1 MIKLINVVKKFGK
14 IEAVKGINLEVEK
27 GSLFAFLG
35 ENGAGKSTTLSMICT
50 ESEPTSGEI
59 FIDDEKLTFKNRKLF
74 RQKLGVVF
82 QENVLDDLLTVR
94 ENLYNRASL
103 YGKTKA
109 EITER
114 LALVSSIMGIEDIL
128 NRRFEKLSGG
138 QKRRA
143 EIARAIMHDP
153 EILLLDEPTTGLDP
167 KTRVSVWKIIDYLR
181 EELGMTVFLTTHY
194 LEEAKDADQLAVIH
208 KGKIIAQGT
217 PANIRSR
224 FSVDKIFFYDAKVAE
239 LQKIMKKMNLPF
251 KVTNRTMRV
260 DVIDENVEILAI
272 LNQAIG
278 FYDSFEV
285 IKGNL
290 DDAFISMIKRTPMIS
305 RNLKIYFRDR
315 TAVFMSLLTVL
326 IIIGLYAIFLGNNM
340 EEMFKQASGKTI
352 GIQELVNTWVIAGI
366 LSITPVT
373 VSLAV
378 FSLKVH
384 DEELS
389 IARSFAITP
398 ASRWRIVISYIVS
411 GLVASFLLSV
421 VTLFVGEMYIWL
433 TGGAFLPFESWIRLI
448 GVILINVFCCS
459 SMMFFIASL
468 VKKASAFSSVSTIVG
483 TVIGFIAGIY
493 LPIGSLPA
501 TVQTAMKCFPF
512 TYGASTIRE
521 IMTKEPL
528 QQVFAG
534 NTQAM
539 DATKEMIG
547 ITIYWSDKTVTT
559 GLSLLIL
566 SAFAVVFG
574 VLSVILM
581 KRQTK

>member
-1 MIKLINVVKKFGK
+1 MIKLTNVVKKFGK

-59 FIDDEKLTFKNRKLF
+59 YIDDEKLTFKNRKLF
-74 RQKLGVVF
+74 RQKLCVVF

-217 PANIRSR
+217 PTNIRSR

-239 LQKIMKKMNLPF
+239 LQKIMKKANLPF
-251 KVTNRTMRV
+251 KVSKATMRV
-260 DVIDENVEILAI
+260 DVINQDVEILAI
-272 LNQAIG
+272 LNQAAG
-278 FYDSFEV
+278 LYGSFEV

-290 DDAFISMIKRTPMIS
+290 DDAFISMIK
-305 RNLKIYFRDR
+305 
-315 TAVFMSLLTVL
+315 
-326 IIIGLYAIFLGNNM
+326 
-340 EEMFKQASGKTI
+340 EE
-352 GIQELVNTWVIAGI
+352 
-366 LSITPVT
+366 
-373 VSLAV
+373 
-378 FSLKVH
+378 
-384 DEELS
+384 
-389 IARSFAITP
+389 
-398 ASRWRIVISYIVS
+398 
-411 GLVASFLLSV
+411 
-421 VTLFVGEMYIWL
+421 
-433 TGGAFLPFESWIRLI
+433 
-448 GVILINVFCCS
+448 
-459 SMMFFIASL
+459 
-468 VKKASAFSSVSTIVG
+468 
-483 TVIGFIAGIY
+483 
-493 LPIGSLPA
+493 
-501 TVQTAMKCFPF
+501 
-512 TYGASTIRE
+512 
-521 IMTKEPL
+521 
-528 QQVFAG
+528 
-534 NTQAM
+534 
-539 DATKEMIG
+539 
-547 ITIYWSDKTVTT
+547 SDD
-559 GLSLLIL
+559 
-566 SAFAVVFG
+566 
-574 VLSVILM
+574 
-581 KRQTK
+581 

>member
-260 DVIDENVEILAI
+260 DVIDKNVEILAI

-290 DDAFISMIKRTPMIS
+290 DDAFISMIKEDS
-305 RNLKIYFRDR
+305 ND
-315 TAVFMSLLTVL
+315 
-326 IIIGLYAIFLGNNM
+326 
-340 EEMFKQASGKTI
+340 
-352 GIQELVNTWVIAGI
+352 
-366 LSITPVT
+366 
-373 VSLAV
+373 
-378 FSLKVH
+378 
-384 DEELS
+384 
-389 IARSFAITP
+389 
-398 ASRWRIVISYIVS
+398 
-411 GLVASFLLSV
+411 
-421 VTLFVGEMYIWL
+421 
-433 TGGAFLPFESWIRLI
+433 
-448 GVILINVFCCS
+448 
-459 SMMFFIASL
+459 
-468 VKKASAFSSVSTIVG
+468 
-483 TVIGFIAGIY
+483 
-493 LPIGSLPA
+493 
-501 TVQTAMKCFPF
+501 
-512 TYGASTIRE
+512 
-521 IMTKEPL
+521 
-528 QQVFAG
+528 
-534 NTQAM
+534 
-539 DATKEMIG
+539 
-547 ITIYWSDKTVTT
+547 
-559 GLSLLIL
+559 
-566 SAFAVVFG
+566 
-574 VLSVILM
+574 
-581 KRQTK
+581 

>member
-1 MIKLINVVKKFGK
+1 MIKLTNVVKKFGK

-35 ENGAGKSTTLSMICT
+35 ENGASKSTTLSMICT

-59 FIDDEKLTFKNRKLF
+59 YIDDEKLTFKNRKLF

-239 LQKIMKKMNLPF
+239 LQKIMKKANLPF
-251 KVTNRTMRV
+251 KVSKATMRV
-260 DVIDENVEILAI
+260 DVINQDVEILAI
-272 LNQAIG
+272 LNQAAG
-278 FYDSFEV
+278 LYGSFEV

-290 DDAFISMIKRTPMIS
+290 DDAFISMIK
-305 RNLKIYFRDR
+305 
-315 TAVFMSLLTVL
+315 
-326 IIIGLYAIFLGNNM
+326 
-340 EEMFKQASGKTI
+340 EE
-352 GIQELVNTWVIAGI
+352 
-366 LSITPVT
+366 
-373 VSLAV
+373 
-378 FSLKVH
+378 
-384 DEELS
+384 
-389 IARSFAITP
+389 
-398 ASRWRIVISYIVS
+398 
-411 GLVASFLLSV
+411 
-421 VTLFVGEMYIWL
+421 
-433 TGGAFLPFESWIRLI
+433 
-448 GVILINVFCCS
+448 
-459 SMMFFIASL
+459 
-468 VKKASAFSSVSTIVG
+468 
-483 TVIGFIAGIY
+483 
-493 LPIGSLPA
+493 
-501 TVQTAMKCFPF
+501 
-512 TYGASTIRE
+512 
-521 IMTKEPL
+521 
-528 QQVFAG
+528 
-534 NTQAM
+534 
-539 DATKEMIG
+539 
-547 ITIYWSDKTVTT
+547 SDD
-559 GLSLLIL
+559 
-566 SAFAVVFG
+566 
-574 VLSVILM
+574 
-581 KRQTK
+581 

>member
-153 EILLLDEPTTGLDP
+153 EILMLDEPTTGLDP

-290 DDAFISMIKRTPMIS
+290 DDAFISMIKEDS
-305 RNLKIYFRDR
+305 ND
-315 TAVFMSLLTVL
+315 
-326 IIIGLYAIFLGNNM
+326 
-340 EEMFKQASGKTI
+340 
-352 GIQELVNTWVIAGI
+352 
-366 LSITPVT
+366 
-373 VSLAV
+373 
-378 FSLKVH
+378 
-384 DEELS
+384 
-389 IARSFAITP
+389 
-398 ASRWRIVISYIVS
+398 
-411 GLVASFLLSV
+411 
-421 VTLFVGEMYIWL
+421 
-433 TGGAFLPFESWIRLI
+433 
-448 GVILINVFCCS
+448 
-459 SMMFFIASL
+459 
-468 VKKASAFSSVSTIVG
+468 
-483 TVIGFIAGIY
+483 
-493 LPIGSLPA
+493 
-501 TVQTAMKCFPF
+501 
-512 TYGASTIRE
+512 
-521 IMTKEPL
+521 
-528 QQVFAG
+528 
-534 NTQAM
+534 
-539 DATKEMIG
+539 
-547 ITIYWSDKTVTT
+547 
-559 GLSLLIL
+559 
-566 SAFAVVFG
+566 
-574 VLSVILM
+574 
-581 KRQTK
+581 

>member
-59 FIDDEKLTFKNRKLF
+59 FIDDEKLKFKNRKLF

-181 EELGMTVFLTTHY
+181 EELGMTVFLTTLY

-290 DDAFISMIKRTPMIS
+290 DDAFISMIKEDS
-305 RNLKIYFRDR
+305 ND
-315 TAVFMSLLTVL
+315 
-326 IIIGLYAIFLGNNM
+326 
-340 EEMFKQASGKTI
+340 
-352 GIQELVNTWVIAGI
+352 
-366 LSITPVT
+366 
-373 VSLAV
+373 
-378 FSLKVH
+378 
-384 DEELS
+384 
-389 IARSFAITP
+389 
-398 ASRWRIVISYIVS
+398 
-411 GLVASFLLSV
+411 
-421 VTLFVGEMYIWL
+421 
-433 TGGAFLPFESWIRLI
+433 
-448 GVILINVFCCS
+448 
-459 SMMFFIASL
+459 
-468 VKKASAFSSVSTIVG
+468 
-483 TVIGFIAGIY
+483 
-493 LPIGSLPA
+493 
-501 TVQTAMKCFPF
+501 
-512 TYGASTIRE
+512 
-521 IMTKEPL
+521 
-528 QQVFAG
+528 
-534 NTQAM
+534 
-539 DATKEMIG
+539 
-547 ITIYWSDKTVTT
+547 
-559 GLSLLIL
+559 
-566 SAFAVVFG
+566 
-574 VLSVILM
+574 
-581 KRQTK
+581 

>member
-1 MIKLINVVKKFGK
+1 MIKLTNVVKKFGK

-59 FIDDEKLTFKNRKLF
+59 YIDDEKLTFKNRTLF

-217 PANIRSR
+217 PTNIRSR

-239 LQKIMKKMNLPF
+239 LQKIMKKANLPF
-251 KVTNRTMRV
+251 KVSKATMRV
-260 DVIDENVEILAI
+260 DVINQDVEILAI
-272 LNQAIG
+272 LNQAAG
-278 FYDSFEV
+278 LYDSFEV

-290 DDAFISMIKRTPMIS
+290 DDAFISMIK
-305 RNLKIYFRDR
+305 
-315 TAVFMSLLTVL
+315 
-326 IIIGLYAIFLGNNM
+326 
-340 EEMFKQASGKTI
+340 EE
-352 GIQELVNTWVIAGI
+352 
-366 LSITPVT
+366 
-373 VSLAV
+373 
-378 FSLKVH
+378 
-384 DEELS
+384 
-389 IARSFAITP
+389 
-398 ASRWRIVISYIVS
+398 
-411 GLVASFLLSV
+411 
-421 VTLFVGEMYIWL
+421 
-433 TGGAFLPFESWIRLI
+433 
-448 GVILINVFCCS
+448 
-459 SMMFFIASL
+459 
-468 VKKASAFSSVSTIVG
+468 
-483 TVIGFIAGIY
+483 
-493 LPIGSLPA
+493 
-501 TVQTAMKCFPF
+501 
-512 TYGASTIRE
+512 
-521 IMTKEPL
+521 
-528 QQVFAG
+528 
-534 NTQAM
+534 
-539 DATKEMIG
+539 
-547 ITIYWSDKTVTT
+547 SDD
-559 GLSLLIL
+559 
-566 SAFAVVFG
+566 
-574 VLSVILM
+574 
-581 KRQTK
+581 

>member
-1 MIKLINVVKKFGK
+1 MIKLANVVKKFGK
-14 IEAVKGINLEVEK
+14 VEAVKGINLEVEK

-59 FIDDEKLTFKNRKLF
+59 FIADEKLTFKNRKSF

-194 LEEAKDADQLAVIH
+194 LEEAKDADQLAIIH

-239 LQKIMKKMNLPF
+239 LQTIIAKINLPF
-251 KVTNRTMRV
+251 KVTKETMRV
-260 DVIDENVEILAI
+260 DVINQDVEILAI
-272 LNQAIG
+272 LNQTAG
-278 FYDSFEV
+278 LYGSFEV

-290 DDAFISMIKRTPMIS
+290 DDAFISMIK
-305 RNLKIYFRDR
+305 
-315 TAVFMSLLTVL
+315 
-326 IIIGLYAIFLGNNM
+326 
-340 EEMFKQASGKTI
+340 EES
-352 GIQELVNTWVIAGI
+352 N
-366 LSITPVT
+366 
-373 VSLAV
+373 
-378 FSLKVH
+378 
-384 DEELS
+384 D
-389 IARSFAITP
+389 
-398 ASRWRIVISYIVS
+398 
-411 GLVASFLLSV
+411 
-421 VTLFVGEMYIWL
+421 
-433 TGGAFLPFESWIRLI
+433 
-448 GVILINVFCCS
+448 
-459 SMMFFIASL
+459 
-468 VKKASAFSSVSTIVG
+468 
-483 TVIGFIAGIY
+483 
-493 LPIGSLPA
+493 
-501 TVQTAMKCFPF
+501 
-512 TYGASTIRE
+512 
-521 IMTKEPL
+521 
-528 QQVFAG
+528 
-534 NTQAM
+534 
-539 DATKEMIG
+539 
-547 ITIYWSDKTVTT
+547 
-559 GLSLLIL
+559 
-566 SAFAVVFG
+566 
-574 VLSVILM
+574 
-581 KRQTK
+581 

>member
-1 MIKLINVVKKFGK
+1 MIKLTNVVKKFGK

-59 FIDDEKLTFKNRKLF
+59 YIDDEKLTFKNRKLF

-114 LALVSSIMGIEDIL
+114 LALVSSIMRIEDIL

-217 PANIRSR
+217 PTNIRSR

-239 LQKIMKKMNLPF
+239 LQKIMKKANLPF
-251 KVTNRTMRV
+251 KVSKATMRV
-260 DVIDENVEILAI
+260 DVINQDVEILAI
-272 LNQAIG
+272 LNQAAG
-278 FYDSFEV
+278 LYGSFEV

-290 DDAFISMIKRTPMIS
+290 DDAFISMIK
-305 RNLKIYFRDR
+305 
-315 TAVFMSLLTVL
+315 
-326 IIIGLYAIFLGNNM
+326 
-340 EEMFKQASGKTI
+340 EE
-352 GIQELVNTWVIAGI
+352 
-366 LSITPVT
+366 
-373 VSLAV
+373 
-378 FSLKVH
+378 
-384 DEELS
+384 
-389 IARSFAITP
+389 
-398 ASRWRIVISYIVS
+398 
-411 GLVASFLLSV
+411 
-421 VTLFVGEMYIWL
+421 
-433 TGGAFLPFESWIRLI
+433 
-448 GVILINVFCCS
+448 
-459 SMMFFIASL
+459 
-468 VKKASAFSSVSTIVG
+468 
-483 TVIGFIAGIY
+483 
-493 LPIGSLPA
+493 
-501 TVQTAMKCFPF
+501 
-512 TYGASTIRE
+512 
-521 IMTKEPL
+521 
-528 QQVFAG
+528 
-534 NTQAM
+534 
-539 DATKEMIG
+539 
-547 ITIYWSDKTVTT
+547 SDD
-559 GLSLLIL
+559 
-566 SAFAVVFG
+566 
-574 VLSVILM
+574 
-581 KRQTK
+581 

>member
-1 MIKLINVVKKFGK
+1 MIKLTNVVKKFGK

-59 FIDDEKLTFKNRKLF
+59 YIDDEKLTFKNRKLF

-194 LEEAKDADQLAVIH
+194 LEEAKDADQLAVIN
-208 KGKIIAQGT
+208 KGKIIAQDT
-217 PANIRSR
+217 PTNIRSR

-239 LQKIMKKMNLPF
+239 LQKIMKKANLPF
-251 KVTNRTMRV
+251 KVSKATMRV
-260 DVIDENVEILAI
+260 DVINQDVEILAI
-272 LNQAIG
+272 LNQAAG
-278 FYDSFEV
+278 LYGSFEV

-290 DDAFISMIKRTPMIS
+290 DDAFISMIK
-305 RNLKIYFRDR
+305 
-315 TAVFMSLLTVL
+315 
-326 IIIGLYAIFLGNNM
+326 
-340 EEMFKQASGKTI
+340 EE
-352 GIQELVNTWVIAGI
+352 
-366 LSITPVT
+366 
-373 VSLAV
+373 
-378 FSLKVH
+378 
-384 DEELS
+384 
-389 IARSFAITP
+389 
-398 ASRWRIVISYIVS
+398 
-411 GLVASFLLSV
+411 
-421 VTLFVGEMYIWL
+421 
-433 TGGAFLPFESWIRLI
+433 
-448 GVILINVFCCS
+448 
-459 SMMFFIASL
+459 
-468 VKKASAFSSVSTIVG
+468 
-483 TVIGFIAGIY
+483 
-493 LPIGSLPA
+493 
-501 TVQTAMKCFPF
+501 
-512 TYGASTIRE
+512 
-521 IMTKEPL
+521 
-528 QQVFAG
+528 
-534 NTQAM
+534 
-539 DATKEMIG
+539 
-547 ITIYWSDKTVTT
+547 SDD
-559 GLSLLIL
+559 
-566 SAFAVVFG
+566 
-574 VLSVILM
+574 
-581 KRQTK
+581 

>member
-153 EILLLDEPTTGLDP
+153 EILLLDEPMTGLDP

-290 DDAFISMIKRTPMIS
+290 DDAFISMIKEDS
-305 RNLKIYFRDR
+305 ND
-315 TAVFMSLLTVL
+315 
-326 IIIGLYAIFLGNNM
+326 
-340 EEMFKQASGKTI
+340 
-352 GIQELVNTWVIAGI
+352 
-366 LSITPVT
+366 
-373 VSLAV
+373 
-378 FSLKVH
+378 
-384 DEELS
+384 
-389 IARSFAITP
+389 
-398 ASRWRIVISYIVS
+398 
-411 GLVASFLLSV
+411 
-421 VTLFVGEMYIWL
+421 
-433 TGGAFLPFESWIRLI
+433 
-448 GVILINVFCCS
+448 
-459 SMMFFIASL
+459 
-468 VKKASAFSSVSTIVG
+468 
-483 TVIGFIAGIY
+483 
-493 LPIGSLPA
+493 
-501 TVQTAMKCFPF
+501 
-512 TYGASTIRE
+512 
-521 IMTKEPL
+521 
-528 QQVFAG
+528 
-534 NTQAM
+534 
-539 DATKEMIG
+539 
-547 ITIYWSDKTVTT
+547 
-559 GLSLLIL
+559 
-566 SAFAVVFG
+566 
-574 VLSVILM
+574 
-581 KRQTK
+581 

>member
-1 MIKLINVVKKFGK
+1 MIKLTNVVKKFGRV
-14 IEAVKGINLEVEK
+14 EAVKGINLEVEK

-59 FIDDEKLTFKNRKLF
+59 FIADEKLTFKNRKSF

-239 LQKIMKKMNLPF
+239 LQTIIEKINLPF
-251 KVTNRTMRV
+251 KVTKETMRV
-260 DVIDENVEILAI
+260 DVINQDVEILAI
-272 LNQAIG
+272 LNQTAG
-278 FYDSFEV
+278 LYGSFEV

-290 DDAFISMIKRTPMIS
+290 DDAFISMIK
-305 RNLKIYFRDR
+305 
-315 TAVFMSLLTVL
+315 
-326 IIIGLYAIFLGNNM
+326 
-340 EEMFKQASGKTI
+340 EES
-352 GIQELVNTWVIAGI
+352 N
-366 LSITPVT
+366 
-373 VSLAV
+373 
-378 FSLKVH
+378 
-384 DEELS
+384 D
-389 IARSFAITP
+389 
-398 ASRWRIVISYIVS
+398 
-411 GLVASFLLSV
+411 
-421 VTLFVGEMYIWL
+421 
-433 TGGAFLPFESWIRLI
+433 
-448 GVILINVFCCS
+448 
-459 SMMFFIASL
+459 
-468 VKKASAFSSVSTIVG
+468 
-483 TVIGFIAGIY
+483 
-493 LPIGSLPA
+493 
-501 TVQTAMKCFPF
+501 
-512 TYGASTIRE
+512 
-521 IMTKEPL
+521 
-528 QQVFAG
+528 
-534 NTQAM
+534 
-539 DATKEMIG
+539 
-547 ITIYWSDKTVTT
+547 
-559 GLSLLIL
+559 
-566 SAFAVVFG
+566 
-574 VLSVILM
+574 
-581 KRQTK
+581 

>member
-1 MIKLINVVKKFGK
+1 MIKLINVVKNFGK

-290 DDAFISMIKRTPMIS
+290 DDAFISMIKEDS
-305 RNLKIYFRDR
+305 ND
-315 TAVFMSLLTVL
+315 
-326 IIIGLYAIFLGNNM
+326 
-340 EEMFKQASGKTI
+340 
-352 GIQELVNTWVIAGI
+352 
-366 LSITPVT
+366 
-373 VSLAV
+373 
-378 FSLKVH
+378 
-384 DEELS
+384 
-389 IARSFAITP
+389 
-398 ASRWRIVISYIVS
+398 
-411 GLVASFLLSV
+411 
-421 VTLFVGEMYIWL
+421 
-433 TGGAFLPFESWIRLI
+433 
-448 GVILINVFCCS
+448 
-459 SMMFFIASL
+459 
-468 VKKASAFSSVSTIVG
+468 
-483 TVIGFIAGIY
+483 
-493 LPIGSLPA
+493 
-501 TVQTAMKCFPF
+501 
-512 TYGASTIRE
+512 
-521 IMTKEPL
+521 
-528 QQVFAG
+528 
-534 NTQAM
+534 
-539 DATKEMIG
+539 
-547 ITIYWSDKTVTT
+547 
-559 GLSLLIL
+559 
-566 SAFAVVFG
+566 
-574 VLSVILM
+574 
-581 KRQTK
+581 

>member
-1 MIKLINVVKKFGK
+1 MIKLTNVVKKFGK
-14 IEAVKGINLEVEK
+14 VEAVKGINLEVEK

-59 FIDDEKLTFKNRKLF
+59 FIADEKLTFKNRKSF

-114 LALVSSIMGIEDIL
+114 LELVSSIMGIEDIL

-194 LEEAKDADQLAVIH
+194 LEEAKDADHLAVIH

-239 LQKIMKKMNLPF
+239 LQTIIEKINLPF
-251 KVTNRTMRV
+251 KVTKETMRV
-260 DVIDENVEILAI
+260 DVINKDVEILAI
-272 LNQAIG
+272 LNQTAG
-278 FYDSFEV
+278 LYGSFEV

-290 DDAFISMIKRTPMIS
+290 DDAFISMIK
-305 RNLKIYFRDR
+305 
-315 TAVFMSLLTVL
+315 
-326 IIIGLYAIFLGNNM
+326 
-340 EEMFKQASGKTI
+340 EES
-352 GIQELVNTWVIAGI
+352 N
-366 LSITPVT
+366 
-373 VSLAV
+373 
-378 FSLKVH
+378 
-384 DEELS
+384 D
-389 IARSFAITP
+389 
-398 ASRWRIVISYIVS
+398 
-411 GLVASFLLSV
+411 
-421 VTLFVGEMYIWL
+421 
-433 TGGAFLPFESWIRLI
+433 
-448 GVILINVFCCS
+448 
-459 SMMFFIASL
+459 
-468 VKKASAFSSVSTIVG
+468 
-483 TVIGFIAGIY
+483 
-493 LPIGSLPA
+493 
-501 TVQTAMKCFPF
+501 
-512 TYGASTIRE
+512 
-521 IMTKEPL
+521 
-528 QQVFAG
+528 
-534 NTQAM
+534 
-539 DATKEMIG
+539 
-547 ITIYWSDKTVTT
+547 
-559 GLSLLIL
+559 
-566 SAFAVVFG
+566 
-574 VLSVILM
+574 
-581 KRQTK
+581 

>member
-1 MIKLINVVKKFGK
+1 MIKLTNVVKKFGK
-14 IEAVKGINLEVEK
+14 VEAVKGINLEVEK

-59 FIDDEKLTFKNRKLF
+59 FIADEKLTFKNRKSF

-239 LQKIMKKMNLPF
+239 LQTIIEKINLPF
-251 KVTNRTMRV
+251 KVTKETMRV
-260 DVIDENVEILAI
+260 DVINQDVEILAI
-272 LNQAIG
+272 LNQTAELYG
-278 FYDSFEV
+278 SFEV

-290 DDAFISMIKRTPMIS
+290 DDAFISMIK
-305 RNLKIYFRDR
+305 
-315 TAVFMSLLTVL
+315 
-326 IIIGLYAIFLGNNM
+326 
-340 EEMFKQASGKTI
+340 EES
-352 GIQELVNTWVIAGI
+352 N
-366 LSITPVT
+366 
-373 VSLAV
+373 
-378 FSLKVH
+378 
-384 DEELS
+384 D
-389 IARSFAITP
+389 
-398 ASRWRIVISYIVS
+398 
-411 GLVASFLLSV
+411 
-421 VTLFVGEMYIWL
+421 
-433 TGGAFLPFESWIRLI
+433 
-448 GVILINVFCCS
+448 
-459 SMMFFIASL
+459 
-468 VKKASAFSSVSTIVG
+468 
-483 TVIGFIAGIY
+483 
-493 LPIGSLPA
+493 
-501 TVQTAMKCFPF
+501 
-512 TYGASTIRE
+512 
-521 IMTKEPL
+521 
-528 QQVFAG
+528 
-534 NTQAM
+534 
-539 DATKEMIG
+539 
-547 ITIYWSDKTVTT
+547 
-559 GLSLLIL
+559 
-566 SAFAVVFG
+566 
-574 VLSVILM
+574 
-581 KRQTK
+581 

>member
-251 KVTNRTMRV
+251 KVTNRSMRV

-290 DDAFISMIKRTPMIS
+290 DDAFISMIKEDS
-305 RNLKIYFRDR
+305 ND
-315 TAVFMSLLTVL
+315 
-326 IIIGLYAIFLGNNM
+326 
-340 EEMFKQASGKTI
+340 
-352 GIQELVNTWVIAGI
+352 
-366 LSITPVT
+366 
-373 VSLAV
+373 
-378 FSLKVH
+378 
-384 DEELS
+384 
-389 IARSFAITP
+389 
-398 ASRWRIVISYIVS
+398 
-411 GLVASFLLSV
+411 
-421 VTLFVGEMYIWL
+421 
-433 TGGAFLPFESWIRLI
+433 
-448 GVILINVFCCS
+448 
-459 SMMFFIASL
+459 
-468 VKKASAFSSVSTIVG
+468 
-483 TVIGFIAGIY
+483 
-493 LPIGSLPA
+493 
-501 TVQTAMKCFPF
+501 
-512 TYGASTIRE
+512 
-521 IMTKEPL
+521 
-528 QQVFAG
+528 
-534 NTQAM
+534 
-539 DATKEMIG
+539 
-547 ITIYWSDKTVTT
+547 
-559 GLSLLIL
+559 
-566 SAFAVVFG
+566 
-574 VLSVILM
+574 
-581 KRQTK
+581 

>member
-1 MIKLINVVKKFGK
+1 MIKLTNVVKKFGK

-59 FIDDEKLTFKNRKLF
+59 YIDDEKLTFKNRTLF
-74 RQKLGVVF
+74 RQKLGVFF

-217 PANIRSR
+217 PTNIRSR

-239 LQKIMKKMNLPF
+239 LQKIMKKANLPF
-251 KVTNRTMRV
+251 KVSKATMRV
-260 DVIDENVEILAI
+260 DVINQDVEILAI
-272 LNQAIG
+272 LNQAAG
-278 FYDSFEV
+278 LYGSFEV

-290 DDAFISMIKRTPMIS
+290 DDAFISMIK
-305 RNLKIYFRDR
+305 
-315 TAVFMSLLTVL
+315 
-326 IIIGLYAIFLGNNM
+326 
-340 EEMFKQASGKTI
+340 EE
-352 GIQELVNTWVIAGI
+352 
-366 LSITPVT
+366 
-373 VSLAV
+373 
-378 FSLKVH
+378 
-384 DEELS
+384 
-389 IARSFAITP
+389 
-398 ASRWRIVISYIVS
+398 
-411 GLVASFLLSV
+411 
-421 VTLFVGEMYIWL
+421 
-433 TGGAFLPFESWIRLI
+433 
-448 GVILINVFCCS
+448 
-459 SMMFFIASL
+459 
-468 VKKASAFSSVSTIVG
+468 
-483 TVIGFIAGIY
+483 
-493 LPIGSLPA
+493 
-501 TVQTAMKCFPF
+501 
-512 TYGASTIRE
+512 
-521 IMTKEPL
+521 
-528 QQVFAG
+528 
-534 NTQAM
+534 
-539 DATKEMIG
+539 
-547 ITIYWSDKTVTT
+547 SDD
-559 GLSLLIL
+559 
-566 SAFAVVFG
+566 
-574 VLSVILM
+574 
-581 KRQTK
+581 

>member
-1 MIKLINVVKKFGK
+1 MIKLTNVVKKFGK
-14 IEAVKGINLEVEK
+14 IEAVKGVNLEVEK

-59 FIDDEKLTFKNRKLF
+59 YIDDEKLTFKNRKLF

-208 KGKIIAQGT
+208 RGKIIAQGT
-217 PANIRSR
+217 PTNIRSR

-239 LQKIMKKMNLPF
+239 LQKIMKKANLPF
-251 KVTNRTMRV
+251 KVSKATMRV
-260 DVIDENVEILAI
+260 DVINQDVEILAI
-272 LNQAIG
+272 LNQAAG
-278 FYDSFEV
+278 LYGSFEV

-290 DDAFISMIKRTPMIS
+290 DDAFISMIK
-305 RNLKIYFRDR
+305 
-315 TAVFMSLLTVL
+315 
-326 IIIGLYAIFLGNNM
+326 
-340 EEMFKQASGKTI
+340 EE
-352 GIQELVNTWVIAGI
+352 
-366 LSITPVT
+366 
-373 VSLAV
+373 
-378 FSLKVH
+378 
-384 DEELS
+384 
-389 IARSFAITP
+389 
-398 ASRWRIVISYIVS
+398 
-411 GLVASFLLSV
+411 
-421 VTLFVGEMYIWL
+421 
-433 TGGAFLPFESWIRLI
+433 
-448 GVILINVFCCS
+448 
-459 SMMFFIASL
+459 
-468 VKKASAFSSVSTIVG
+468 
-483 TVIGFIAGIY
+483 
-493 LPIGSLPA
+493 
-501 TVQTAMKCFPF
+501 
-512 TYGASTIRE
+512 
-521 IMTKEPL
+521 
-528 QQVFAG
+528 
-534 NTQAM
+534 
-539 DATKEMIG
+539 
-547 ITIYWSDKTVTT
+547 SDD
-559 GLSLLIL
+559 
-566 SAFAVVFG
+566 
-574 VLSVILM
+574 
-581 KRQTK
+581 

>member
-1 MIKLINVVKKFGK
+1 MIKLTNVVKNFGK
-14 IEAVKGINLEVEK
+14 VEAVKGINLEVEK

-59 FIDDEKLTFKNRKLF
+59 FIADEKLTFKNRKSF

-167 KTRVSVWKIIDYLR
+167 KTRVSVWNIIDYLR

-239 LQKIMKKMNLPF
+239 LQTIIEKINLPF
-251 KVTNRTMRV
+251 KVTKETMRV
-260 DVIDENVEILAI
+260 DVINQDVEILAI
-272 LNQAIG
+272 LNQTAG
-278 FYDSFEV
+278 LYGSFEV

-290 DDAFISMIKRTPMIS
+290 DDAFISMIK
-305 RNLKIYFRDR
+305 
-315 TAVFMSLLTVL
+315 
-326 IIIGLYAIFLGNNM
+326 
-340 EEMFKQASGKTI
+340 EES
-352 GIQELVNTWVIAGI
+352 N
-366 LSITPVT
+366 
-373 VSLAV
+373 
-378 FSLKVH
+378 
-384 DEELS
+384 D
-389 IARSFAITP
+389 
-398 ASRWRIVISYIVS
+398 
-411 GLVASFLLSV
+411 
-421 VTLFVGEMYIWL
+421 
-433 TGGAFLPFESWIRLI
+433 
-448 GVILINVFCCS
+448 
-459 SMMFFIASL
+459 
-468 VKKASAFSSVSTIVG
+468 
-483 TVIGFIAGIY
+483 
-493 LPIGSLPA
+493 
-501 TVQTAMKCFPF
+501 
-512 TYGASTIRE
+512 
-521 IMTKEPL
+521 
-528 QQVFAG
+528 
-534 NTQAM
+534 
-539 DATKEMIG
+539 
-547 ITIYWSDKTVTT
+547 
-559 GLSLLIL
+559 
-566 SAFAVVFG
+566 
-574 VLSVILM
+574 
-581 KRQTK
+581 

>member
-14 IEAVKGINLEVEK
+14 IEVVKGINLEVEK

-290 DDAFISMIKRTPMIS
+290 DDAFISMIKEDS
-305 RNLKIYFRDR
+305 ND
-315 TAVFMSLLTVL
+315 
-326 IIIGLYAIFLGNNM
+326 
-340 EEMFKQASGKTI
+340 
-352 GIQELVNTWVIAGI
+352 
-366 LSITPVT
+366 
-373 VSLAV
+373 
-378 FSLKVH
+378 
-384 DEELS
+384 
-389 IARSFAITP
+389 
-398 ASRWRIVISYIVS
+398 
-411 GLVASFLLSV
+411 
-421 VTLFVGEMYIWL
+421 
-433 TGGAFLPFESWIRLI
+433 
-448 GVILINVFCCS
+448 
-459 SMMFFIASL
+459 
-468 VKKASAFSSVSTIVG
+468 
-483 TVIGFIAGIY
+483 
-493 LPIGSLPA
+493 
-501 TVQTAMKCFPF
+501 
-512 TYGASTIRE
+512 
-521 IMTKEPL
+521 
-528 QQVFAG
+528 
-534 NTQAM
+534 
-539 DATKEMIG
+539 
-547 ITIYWSDKTVTT
+547 
-559 GLSLLIL
+559 
-566 SAFAVVFG
+566 
-574 VLSVILM
+574 
-581 KRQTK
+581 

>member
-1 MIKLINVVKKFGK
+1 MIKLTNVVKNFGK
-14 IEAVKGINLEVEK
+14 VEAVKGINLEVEK

-59 FIDDEKLTFKNRKLF
+59 FIADEKLTFKNRKSF

-239 LQKIMKKMNLPF
+239 LQTIIEKINLPF
-251 KVTNRTMRV
+251 KVTKETMRV
-260 DVIDENVEILAI
+260 DVINQDVEILAI
-272 LNQAIG
+272 LNQTAG
-278 FYDSFEV
+278 LYDSFEV

-290 DDAFISMIKRTPMIS
+290 DDAFISMIK
-305 RNLKIYFRDR
+305 
-315 TAVFMSLLTVL
+315 
-326 IIIGLYAIFLGNNM
+326 
-340 EEMFKQASGKTI
+340 EES
-352 GIQELVNTWVIAGI
+352 N
-366 LSITPVT
+366 
-373 VSLAV
+373 
-378 FSLKVH
+378 
-384 DEELS
+384 D
-389 IARSFAITP
+389 
-398 ASRWRIVISYIVS
+398 
-411 GLVASFLLSV
+411 
-421 VTLFVGEMYIWL
+421 
-433 TGGAFLPFESWIRLI
+433 
-448 GVILINVFCCS
+448 
-459 SMMFFIASL
+459 
-468 VKKASAFSSVSTIVG
+468 
-483 TVIGFIAGIY
+483 
-493 LPIGSLPA
+493 
-501 TVQTAMKCFPF
+501 
-512 TYGASTIRE
+512 
-521 IMTKEPL
+521 
-528 QQVFAG
+528 
-534 NTQAM
+534 
-539 DATKEMIG
+539 
-547 ITIYWSDKTVTT
+547 
-559 GLSLLIL
+559 
-566 SAFAVVFG
+566 
-574 VLSVILM
+574 
-581 KRQTK
+581 

>member
-1 MIKLINVVKKFGK
+1 MIKLTNVVKKFGK

-59 FIDDEKLTFKNRKLF
+59 YIDDEKLTFKNRKLF

-143 EIARAIMHDP
+143 EITRAIMHDP

-217 PANIRSR
+217 PTNIRSR

-239 LQKIMKKMNLPF
+239 LQKIMKKANLPF
-251 KVTNRTMRV
+251 KVSKATMRV
-260 DVIDENVEILAI
+260 DVINQDVEILAI
-272 LNQAIG
+272 LNQAAG
-278 FYDSFEV
+278 LYGSFEV

-290 DDAFISMIKRTPMIS
+290 DDAFISMIK
-305 RNLKIYFRDR
+305 
-315 TAVFMSLLTVL
+315 
-326 IIIGLYAIFLGNNM
+326 
-340 EEMFKQASGKTI
+340 EE
-352 GIQELVNTWVIAGI
+352 
-366 LSITPVT
+366 
-373 VSLAV
+373 
-378 FSLKVH
+378 
-384 DEELS
+384 
-389 IARSFAITP
+389 
-398 ASRWRIVISYIVS
+398 
-411 GLVASFLLSV
+411 
-421 VTLFVGEMYIWL
+421 
-433 TGGAFLPFESWIRLI
+433 
-448 GVILINVFCCS
+448 
-459 SMMFFIASL
+459 
-468 VKKASAFSSVSTIVG
+468 
-483 TVIGFIAGIY
+483 
-493 LPIGSLPA
+493 
-501 TVQTAMKCFPF
+501 
-512 TYGASTIRE
+512 
-521 IMTKEPL
+521 
-528 QQVFAG
+528 
-534 NTQAM
+534 
-539 DATKEMIG
+539 
-547 ITIYWSDKTVTT
+547 SDD
-559 GLSLLIL
+559 
-566 SAFAVVFG
+566 
-574 VLSVILM
+574 
-581 KRQTK
+581 

>member
-1 MIKLINVVKKFGK
+1 MIKLTNVVKKFGK
-14 IEAVKGINLEVEK
+14 VEAVKGINLEVEK

-59 FIDDEKLTFKNRKLF
+59 FIADEKLTFKNRKSF

-239 LQKIMKKMNLPF
+239 LQTIIEKINLPF
-251 KVTNRTMRV
+251 KVTKETMRV
-260 DVIDENVEILAI
+260 DVINQDVEILAI
-272 LNQAIG
+272 LNQTAG
-278 FYDSFEV
+278 LYGSFEV
-285 IKGNL
+285 IKG
-290 DDAFISMIKRTPMIS
+290 T
-305 RNLKIYFRDR
+305 
-315 TAVFMSLLTVL
+315 
-326 IIIGLYAIFLGNNM
+326 
-340 EEMFKQASGKTI
+340 
-352 GIQELVNTWVIAGI
+352 
-366 LSITPVT
+366 
-373 VSLAV
+373 
-378 FSLKVH
+378 
-384 DEELS
+384 
-389 IARSFAITP
+389 
-398 ASRWRIVISYIVS
+398 
-411 GLVASFLLSV
+411 
-421 VTLFVGEMYIWL
+421 
-433 TGGAFLPFESWIRLI
+433 
-448 GVILINVFCCS
+448 
-459 SMMFFIASL
+459 
-468 VKKASAFSSVSTIVG
+468 
-483 TVIGFIAGIY
+483 
-493 LPIGSLPA
+493 
-501 TVQTAMKCFPF
+501 
-512 TYGASTIRE
+512 
-521 IMTKEPL
+521 
-528 QQVFAG
+528 
-534 NTQAM
+534 
-539 DATKEMIG
+539 
-547 ITIYWSDKTVTT
+547 
-559 GLSLLIL
+559 
-566 SAFAVVFG
+566 
-574 VLSVILM
+574 
-581 KRQTK
+581 

>member
-1 MIKLINVVKKFGK
+1 MIKLTNVVKKFGK
-14 IEAVKGINLEVEK
+14 VEAVKGINLEVEK

-59 FIDDEKLTFKNRKLF
+59 FIADEKLTFKNRKSF

-239 LQKIMKKMNLPF
+239 LQTIIKKINLPF
-251 KVTNRTMRV
+251 KVTKETMRV
-260 DVIDENVEILAI
+260 DVINQDVEILAI
-272 LNQAIG
+272 LNQTAG
-278 FYDSFEV
+278 LYGSFEV

-290 DDAFISMIKRTPMIS
+290 DDAFISMIK
-305 RNLKIYFRDR
+305 
-315 TAVFMSLLTVL
+315 
-326 IIIGLYAIFLGNNM
+326 
-340 EEMFKQASGKTI
+340 EES
-352 GIQELVNTWVIAGI
+352 N
-366 LSITPVT
+366 
-373 VSLAV
+373 
-378 FSLKVH
+378 
-384 DEELS
+384 D
-389 IARSFAITP
+389 
-398 ASRWRIVISYIVS
+398 
-411 GLVASFLLSV
+411 
-421 VTLFVGEMYIWL
+421 
-433 TGGAFLPFESWIRLI
+433 
-448 GVILINVFCCS
+448 
-459 SMMFFIASL
+459 
-468 VKKASAFSSVSTIVG
+468 
-483 TVIGFIAGIY
+483 
-493 LPIGSLPA
+493 
-501 TVQTAMKCFPF
+501 
-512 TYGASTIRE
+512 
-521 IMTKEPL
+521 
-528 QQVFAG
+528 
-534 NTQAM
+534 
-539 DATKEMIG
+539 
-547 ITIYWSDKTVTT
+547 
-559 GLSLLIL
+559 
-566 SAFAVVFG
+566 
-574 VLSVILM
+574 
-581 KRQTK
+581 

>member
-1 MIKLINVVKKFGK
+1 MIKLTNVVKKFGK

-59 FIDDEKLTFKNRKLF
+59 YIDDEKLTFKNRTLF

-217 PANIRSR
+217 PTNIRSR

-239 LQKIMKKMNLPF
+239 LQKIMKKANLPF
-251 KVTNRTMRV
+251 KVSKATMRV
-260 DVIDENVEILAI
+260 DVINQDLEILAI
-272 LNQAIG
+272 LNQAAG
-278 FYDSFEV
+278 LYGSFEV

-290 DDAFISMIKRTPMIS
+290 DDAFISMIK
-305 RNLKIYFRDR
+305 
-315 TAVFMSLLTVL
+315 
-326 IIIGLYAIFLGNNM
+326 
-340 EEMFKQASGKTI
+340 EE
-352 GIQELVNTWVIAGI
+352 
-366 LSITPVT
+366 
-373 VSLAV
+373 
-378 FSLKVH
+378 
-384 DEELS
+384 
-389 IARSFAITP
+389 
-398 ASRWRIVISYIVS
+398 
-411 GLVASFLLSV
+411 
-421 VTLFVGEMYIWL
+421 
-433 TGGAFLPFESWIRLI
+433 
-448 GVILINVFCCS
+448 
-459 SMMFFIASL
+459 
-468 VKKASAFSSVSTIVG
+468 
-483 TVIGFIAGIY
+483 
-493 LPIGSLPA
+493 
-501 TVQTAMKCFPF
+501 
-512 TYGASTIRE
+512 
-521 IMTKEPL
+521 
-528 QQVFAG
+528 
-534 NTQAM
+534 
-539 DATKEMIG
+539 
-547 ITIYWSDKTVTT
+547 SDD
-559 GLSLLIL
+559 
-566 SAFAVVFG
+566 
-574 VLSVILM
+574 
-581 KRQTK
+581 

>member
-1 MIKLINVVKKFGK
+1 MIKLTNVVKNFGK
-14 IEAVKGINLEVEK
+14 VEAVKGINLEVEK

-59 FIDDEKLTFKNRKLF
+59 FIADKKLTFKNRKSF

-239 LQKIMKKMNLPF
+239 LQTIIEKINLPF
-251 KVTNRTMRV
+251 KVTKETMRV
-260 DVIDENVEILAI
+260 DVINQDVEILAI
-272 LNQAIG
+272 LNQTAG
-278 FYDSFEV
+278 LYGSFEV

-290 DDAFISMIKRTPMIS
+290 DDAFISMIK
-305 RNLKIYFRDR
+305 
-315 TAVFMSLLTVL
+315 
-326 IIIGLYAIFLGNNM
+326 
-340 EEMFKQASGKTI
+340 EES
-352 GIQELVNTWVIAGI
+352 N
-366 LSITPVT
+366 
-373 VSLAV
+373 
-378 FSLKVH
+378 
-384 DEELS
+384 D
-389 IARSFAITP
+389 
-398 ASRWRIVISYIVS
+398 
-411 GLVASFLLSV
+411 
-421 VTLFVGEMYIWL
+421 
-433 TGGAFLPFESWIRLI
+433 
-448 GVILINVFCCS
+448 
-459 SMMFFIASL
+459 
-468 VKKASAFSSVSTIVG
+468 
-483 TVIGFIAGIY
+483 
-493 LPIGSLPA
+493 
-501 TVQTAMKCFPF
+501 
-512 TYGASTIRE
+512 
-521 IMTKEPL
+521 
-528 QQVFAG
+528 
-534 NTQAM
+534 
-539 DATKEMIG
+539 
-547 ITIYWSDKTVTT
+547 
-559 GLSLLIL
+559 
-566 SAFAVVFG
+566 
-574 VLSVILM
+574 
-581 KRQTK
+581 

>member
-1 MIKLINVVKKFGK
+1 MIKLTNVVKKFGK

-59 FIDDEKLTFKNRKLF
+59 YIDDEKLTFKNRKLF

-143 EIARAIMHDP
+143 EIARAIMHDT

-217 PANIRSR
+217 PTNIRSR

-239 LQKIMKKMNLPF
+239 LQKIMKKANLPF
-251 KVTNRTMRV
+251 KVSKATMRV
-260 DVIDENVEILAI
+260 DVINQDVEILAI
-272 LNQAIG
+272 LNQAAG
-278 FYDSFEV
+278 LYGSFEV

-290 DDAFISMIKRTPMIS
+290 DDAFISMIK
-305 RNLKIYFRDR
+305 
-315 TAVFMSLLTVL
+315 
-326 IIIGLYAIFLGNNM
+326 
-340 EEMFKQASGKTI
+340 EE
-352 GIQELVNTWVIAGI
+352 
-366 LSITPVT
+366 
-373 VSLAV
+373 
-378 FSLKVH
+378 
-384 DEELS
+384 
-389 IARSFAITP
+389 
-398 ASRWRIVISYIVS
+398 
-411 GLVASFLLSV
+411 
-421 VTLFVGEMYIWL
+421 
-433 TGGAFLPFESWIRLI
+433 
-448 GVILINVFCCS
+448 
-459 SMMFFIASL
+459 
-468 VKKASAFSSVSTIVG
+468 
-483 TVIGFIAGIY
+483 
-493 LPIGSLPA
+493 
-501 TVQTAMKCFPF
+501 
-512 TYGASTIRE
+512 
-521 IMTKEPL
+521 
-528 QQVFAG
+528 
-534 NTQAM
+534 
-539 DATKEMIG
+539 
-547 ITIYWSDKTVTT
+547 SDD
-559 GLSLLIL
+559 
-566 SAFAVVFG
+566 
-574 VLSVILM
+574 
-581 KRQTK
+581 

>member
-1 MIKLINVVKKFGK
+1 MIKLTNVVKKFGK

-59 FIDDEKLTFKNRKLF
+59 YIDDEKLTFKNRKLF

-217 PANIRSR
+217 PTNIRSR

-239 LQKIMKKMNLPF
+239 LQKIMKKANLPF
-251 KVTNRTMRV
+251 KVSKATMRV
-260 DVIDENVEILAI
+260 DVITQDVEILAI
-272 LNQAIG
+272 LNQAAG
-278 FYDSFEV
+278 LYGSFEV
-285 IKGNL
+285 IKG
-290 DDAFISMIKRTPMIS
+290 T
-305 RNLKIYFRDR
+305 
-315 TAVFMSLLTVL
+315 
-326 IIIGLYAIFLGNNM
+326 
-340 EEMFKQASGKTI
+340 
-352 GIQELVNTWVIAGI
+352 
-366 LSITPVT
+366 
-373 VSLAV
+373 
-378 FSLKVH
+378 
-384 DEELS
+384 
-389 IARSFAITP
+389 
-398 ASRWRIVISYIVS
+398 
-411 GLVASFLLSV
+411 
-421 VTLFVGEMYIWL
+421 
-433 TGGAFLPFESWIRLI
+433 
-448 GVILINVFCCS
+448 
-459 SMMFFIASL
+459 
-468 VKKASAFSSVSTIVG
+468 
-483 TVIGFIAGIY
+483 
-493 LPIGSLPA
+493 
-501 TVQTAMKCFPF
+501 
-512 TYGASTIRE
+512 
-521 IMTKEPL
+521 
-528 QQVFAG
+528 
-534 NTQAM
+534 
-539 DATKEMIG
+539 
-547 ITIYWSDKTVTT
+547 
-559 GLSLLIL
+559 
-566 SAFAVVFG
+566 
-574 VLSVILM
+574 
-581 KRQTK
+581 

>member
-194 LEEAKDADQLAVIH
+194 LEEAKHADQLAVIH

-290 DDAFISMIKRTPMIS
+290 DDAFISMIKEDS
-305 RNLKIYFRDR
+305 ND
-315 TAVFMSLLTVL
+315 
-326 IIIGLYAIFLGNNM
+326 
-340 EEMFKQASGKTI
+340 
-352 GIQELVNTWVIAGI
+352 
-366 LSITPVT
+366 
-373 VSLAV
+373 
-378 FSLKVH
+378 
-384 DEELS
+384 
-389 IARSFAITP
+389 
-398 ASRWRIVISYIVS
+398 
-411 GLVASFLLSV
+411 
-421 VTLFVGEMYIWL
+421 
-433 TGGAFLPFESWIRLI
+433 
-448 GVILINVFCCS
+448 
-459 SMMFFIASL
+459 
-468 VKKASAFSSVSTIVG
+468 
-483 TVIGFIAGIY
+483 
-493 LPIGSLPA
+493 
-501 TVQTAMKCFPF
+501 
-512 TYGASTIRE
+512 
-521 IMTKEPL
+521 
-528 QQVFAG
+528 
-534 NTQAM
+534 
-539 DATKEMIG
+539 
-547 ITIYWSDKTVTT
+547 
-559 GLSLLIL
+559 
-566 SAFAVVFG
+566 
-574 VLSVILM
+574 
-581 KRQTK
+581 

>member
-1 MIKLINVVKKFGK
+1 MIKLTNVVKKFGK
-14 IEAVKGINLEVEK
+14 VEAVKGINLEVEK

-59 FIDDEKLTFKNRKLF
+59 FIADEKLTFKNRKSF

-239 LQKIMKKMNLPF
+239 LQTIIEKINLPF
-251 KVTNRTMRV
+251 KVTKETMRV
-260 DVIDENVEILAI
+260 DVINQDVEILAI
-272 LNQAIG
+272 LNQTAG
-278 FYDSFEV
+278 LYGSFEV

-290 DDAFISMIKRTPMIS
+290 DDAFISMIK
-305 RNLKIYFRDR
+305 
-315 TAVFMSLLTVL
+315 
-326 IIIGLYAIFLGNNM
+326 
-340 EEMFKQASGKTI
+340 EEP
-352 GIQELVNTWVIAGI
+352 N
-366 LSITPVT
+366 
-373 VSLAV
+373 
-378 FSLKVH
+378 
-384 DEELS
+384 D
-389 IARSFAITP
+389 
-398 ASRWRIVISYIVS
+398 
-411 GLVASFLLSV
+411 
-421 VTLFVGEMYIWL
+421 
-433 TGGAFLPFESWIRLI
+433 
-448 GVILINVFCCS
+448 
-459 SMMFFIASL
+459 
-468 VKKASAFSSVSTIVG
+468 
-483 TVIGFIAGIY
+483 
-493 LPIGSLPA
+493 
-501 TVQTAMKCFPF
+501 
-512 TYGASTIRE
+512 
-521 IMTKEPL
+521 
-528 QQVFAG
+528 
-534 NTQAM
+534 
-539 DATKEMIG
+539 
-547 ITIYWSDKTVTT
+547 
-559 GLSLLIL
+559 
-566 SAFAVVFG
+566 
-574 VLSVILM
+574 
-581 KRQTK
+581 

>member
-290 DDAFISMIKRTPMIS
+290 DDAFISMIK
-305 RNLKIYFRDR
+305 
-315 TAVFMSLLTVL
+315 
-326 IIIGLYAIFLGNNM
+326 
-340 EEMFKQASGKTI
+340 E
-352 GIQELVNTWVIAGI
+352 
-366 LSITPVT
+366 
-373 VSLAV
+373 
-378 FSLKVH
+378 
-384 DEELS
+384 
-389 IARSFAITP
+389 
-398 ASRWRIVISYIVS
+398 
-411 GLVASFLLSV
+411 
-421 VTLFVGEMYIWL
+421 
-433 TGGAFLPFESWIRLI
+433 
-448 GVILINVFCCS
+448 
-459 SMMFFIASL
+459 
-468 VKKASAFSSVSTIVG
+468 
-483 TVIGFIAGIY
+483 
-493 LPIGSLPA
+493 GS
-501 TVQTAMKCFPF
+501 
-512 TYGASTIRE
+512 
-521 IMTKEPL
+521 
-528 QQVFAG
+528 
-534 NTQAM
+534 N
-539 DATKEMIG
+539 D
-547 ITIYWSDKTVTT
+547 
-559 GLSLLIL
+559 
-566 SAFAVVFG
+566 
-574 VLSVILM
+574 
-581 KRQTK
+581 

>member
-1 MIKLINVVKKFGK
+1 MIKLTNVVKKFGK
-14 IEAVKGINLEVEK
+14 IEAAKGINLEVEK

-59 FIDDEKLTFKNRKLF
+59 YIDDEKLTFKNRKLF

-217 PANIRSR
+217 PTNIRSR

-239 LQKIMKKMNLPF
+239 LQKIMKKANLPF
-251 KVTNRTMRV
+251 KVSKATMRV
-260 DVIDENVEILAI
+260 DVINQDVEILAI
-272 LNQAIG
+272 LNQAAG
-278 FYDSFEV
+278 LYGSFEV

-290 DDAFISMIKRTPMIS
+290 DDAFISMIK
-305 RNLKIYFRDR
+305 
-315 TAVFMSLLTVL
+315 
-326 IIIGLYAIFLGNNM
+326 
-340 EEMFKQASGKTI
+340 EE
-352 GIQELVNTWVIAGI
+352 
-366 LSITPVT
+366 
-373 VSLAV
+373 
-378 FSLKVH
+378 
-384 DEELS
+384 
-389 IARSFAITP
+389 
-398 ASRWRIVISYIVS
+398 
-411 GLVASFLLSV
+411 
-421 VTLFVGEMYIWL
+421 
-433 TGGAFLPFESWIRLI
+433 
-448 GVILINVFCCS
+448 
-459 SMMFFIASL
+459 
-468 VKKASAFSSVSTIVG
+468 
-483 TVIGFIAGIY
+483 
-493 LPIGSLPA
+493 
-501 TVQTAMKCFPF
+501 
-512 TYGASTIRE
+512 
-521 IMTKEPL
+521 
-528 QQVFAG
+528 
-534 NTQAM
+534 
-539 DATKEMIG
+539 
-547 ITIYWSDKTVTT
+547 SDD
-559 GLSLLIL
+559 
-566 SAFAVVFG
+566 
-574 VLSVILM
+574 
-581 KRQTK
+581 

>member
-1 MIKLINVVKKFGK
+1 MIKLTNVVKKFGK
-14 IEAVKGINLEVEK
+14 VEAVKGINLEVEK

-59 FIDDEKLTFKNRKLF
+59 FIADEKLTFKNRKSF

-128 NRRFEKLSGG
+128 NRRFKKLSGG

-239 LQKIMKKMNLPF
+239 LQTIIEKINLPF
-251 KVTNRTMRV
+251 KVTKETMRV
-260 DVIDENVEILAI
+260 DVINQDVEILAI
-272 LNQAIG
+272 LNQAAG
-278 FYDSFEV
+278 LYGSFEV

-290 DDAFISMIKRTPMIS
+290 DDAFISMIK
-305 RNLKIYFRDR
+305 
-315 TAVFMSLLTVL
+315 
-326 IIIGLYAIFLGNNM
+326 
-340 EEMFKQASGKTI
+340 EES
-352 GIQELVNTWVIAGI
+352 N
-366 LSITPVT
+366 
-373 VSLAV
+373 
-378 FSLKVH
+378 
-384 DEELS
+384 D
-389 IARSFAITP
+389 
-398 ASRWRIVISYIVS
+398 
-411 GLVASFLLSV
+411 
-421 VTLFVGEMYIWL
+421 
-433 TGGAFLPFESWIRLI
+433 
-448 GVILINVFCCS
+448 
-459 SMMFFIASL
+459 
-468 VKKASAFSSVSTIVG
+468 
-483 TVIGFIAGIY
+483 
-493 LPIGSLPA
+493 
-501 TVQTAMKCFPF
+501 
-512 TYGASTIRE
+512 
-521 IMTKEPL
+521 
-528 QQVFAG
+528 
-534 NTQAM
+534 
-539 DATKEMIG
+539 
-547 ITIYWSDKTVTT
+547 
-559 GLSLLIL
+559 
-566 SAFAVVFG
+566 
-574 VLSVILM
+574 
-581 KRQTK
+581 